1 MPLIWHRLNGVFWGA
16 FLLFSIT
23 TASIIS
29 GSIIERARSGAF
41 WVVAVLVGSVIWIL
55 DAAWGWHPQGW
66 MVKLWGYHD
75 AYASASCMPSPAARR
90 LPF

>member
-1 MPLIWHRLNGVFWGA
+1 MFWGA

-29 GSIIERARSGAF
+29 GSIIERVRSGAF
-41 WVVAVLVGSVIWIL
+41 WIIAVLIGSVMWIL

-66 MVKLWGYHD
+66 MVKLS
-75 AYASASCMPSPAARR
+75 ATMTPMLPASSMPSRAARR